1 MLRVKDENGNV
12 VPGLFKDDR
21 GAIVVNDKPG
31 YQKYLLEKQHQET
44 INNLK
49 QEVSELKDMIHAL
62 IANASNTESKDN
74 KWQQ

>member
-1 MLRVKDENGNV
+1 MFRVKDQNGNIIQ
-12 VPGLFKDDR
+12 GLLKDRR
-21 GAIVVNDKPG
+21 GAIIVENNAE
-31 YQKYLLEKQHQET
+31 YEKYLIEKQHQET

-62 IANASNTESKDN
+62 IANVSNTESKDN

>member
-1 MLRVKDENGNV
+1 MLRVKDENGNIV
-12 VPGLFKDDR
+12 SGLFKDER
-21 GAIVVNDKPG
+21 GTIVVNDKVG
-31 YQKYLLEKQHQET
+31 YQRYLLERQHQET